1 MSEQTPLVNS
11 RSAESAERGLVGV
24 VRASS
29 PPTAQAITKA
39 ATFSK
44 GHLQT
49 FKTQQS
55 KNSPRHRIGVLRGGN
70 GGQEKSK
77 ESGDVLA
84 VTSKQSK
91 TRQRKNVGKYRRK
104 NQEYSTWK
112 GRIGVHTLY
121 DEYDL
126 KKLMNVIY
134 QTLSTDWEVVDCY
147 DVIRYV
153 YKASTGIYYPRS
165 ITHLIS
171 IMLM

>member
-29 PPTAQAITKA
+29 PPTAQAIT
-39 ATFSK
+39 
-44 GHLQT
+44 
-49 FKTQQS
+49 QQS
-55 KNSPRHRIGVLRGGN
+55 KNSPRHRIGVLRGN

-153 YKASTGIYYPRS
+153 YKASTGIY
-165 ITHLIS
+165 IS
-171 IMLM
+171 HAP

>member
-1 MSEQTPLVNS
+1 MASSEETPLVNN

-29 PPTAQAITKA
+29 LPKAQATTA
-39 ATFSK
+39 ATFRFTK

-49 FKTQQS
+49 FNSNTTQLS
-55 KNSPRHRIGVLRGGN
+55 KNSPRHRIGVLNRGGN

-104 NQEYSTWK
+104 HQDYATWK
-112 GRIGVHTLY
+112 GRIGVHALY

-126 KKLMNVIY
+126 KKLMSVIY

-153 YKASTGIYYPRS
+153 YTQYLCA
-165 ITHLIS
+165 ITDYL
-171 IMLM
+171 